1 MTGLMKRFVYVIVAL
16 IVILGVVGF
25 LLPSQKLTS
34 TTANVT
40 TPFDG
45 VSRVIVNKQYWK
57 NWWPGTVSN
66 DSTLVFENA
75 ELHIDMLL
83 LNGFKAKSLNTNIP
97 IFLELQAIAT
107 YNAETALTFNIT
119 SSFSTNPFI
128 KLYQYVLYRS
138 EQKKYEQ
145 LFKNLS
151 LSFSNVKRVY
161 GFEIQ
166 MGKVPNAYY
175 VSVKTYLDH
184 YPTTEEVY
192 ANINEVTNF
201 IQSKNSK
208 VMNEPIFNVFKEGEN
223 KYLLMVAVAS
233 DREIPTQGKF
243 LQKNMMLGNIV
254 VARVQGGYDA
264 INKCKEAVQFYVS
277 DFRKV
282 SPAIAFERLITN
294 RLQEKDSSKWITTIN
309 YPVFQ

>member
-1 MTGLMKRFVYVIVAL
+1 MKRFFYAIIVIAVIV
-16 IVILGVVGF
+16 IGVGF
-25 LLPSQKLTS
+25 FLPSNQMKSFTS
-34 TTANVT
+34 NATI
-40 TPFDG
+40 PFDG
-45 VSRVIVNKQYWK
+45 ISRIIVNKKYWG
-57 NWWPGTVSN
+57 NWWPGTVQN
-66 DSTLVFENA
+66 DSTLVFENT

-83 LNGFKAKSLNTNIP
+83 LNGFKAKALNTNIP
-97 IFLELQAIAT
+97 TSLDLQAIAT
-107 YNAETALTFNIT
+107 YNAETALTLNIEFT
-119 SSFSTNPFI
+119 LSNNPFI

-145 LFKNLS
+145 LFKNLT

-161 GFEIQ
+161 GFDIQ

-192 ANINEVTNF
+192 ASIDEVRNF

-208 VMNEPIFNVFKEGEN
+208 VMNEPIFNVFKEGE
-223 KYLLMVAVAS
+223 KQYLLMVAVAS
-233 DREIPTQGKF
+233 DREIPSEGKF

-254 VARVQGGYDA
+254 VAGVQGGYDA

-294 RLQEKDSSKWITTIN
+294 RLQEKDSSKWVTTIN

>member
-1 MTGLMKRFVYVIVAL
+1 MKRFFYAIIVIAVIV
-16 IVILGVVGF
+16 IGVGF
-25 LLPSQKLTS
+25 FLPSNQMKSFTS
-34 TTANVT
+34 NATI
-40 TPFDG
+40 PFDG
-45 VSRVIVNKQYWK
+45 ISRIIVNKKYWE
-57 NWWPGTVSN
+57 NWWPGTVQN
-66 DSTLVFENA
+66 DSTLVFENT

-83 LNGFKAKSLNTNIP
+83 LNGFKAKALNTNIP
-97 IFLELQAIAT
+97 TSLDLQAIAT
-107 YNAETALTFNIT
+107 YNAETALTLNIEFKL
-119 SSFSTNPFI
+119 SNNPFI
-128 KLYQYVLYRS
+128 KLYQYVLYRT

-145 LFKNLS
+145 LFKNLT

-161 GFEIQ
+161 GFDIQ

-192 ANINEVTNF
+192 ASIDEVKNF
-201 IQSKNSK
+201 IRSKNSK
-208 VMNEPIFNVFKEGEN
+208 VMNEPIFNVFKEGE
-223 KYLLMVAVAS
+223 KQYLLMVAVAS
-233 DREIPTQGKF
+233 DREIPSEGKF

-254 VARVQGGYDA
+254 VAGVQGGYYA

-282 SPAIAFERLITN
+282 SPAIAFERLVTN

>member
-1 MTGLMKRFVYVIVAL
+1 MKRFFYTI
-16 IVILGVVGF
+16 IVITIIVVGIGF
-25 LLPSQKLTS
+25 FLPSNQLKS
-34 TTANVT
+34 FTANAT

-45 VSRVIVNKQYWK
+45 ISRIIVNKKYWG

-66 DSTLVFENA
+66 DSVLVFENT

-83 LNGFKAKSLNTNIP
+83 LNGFKAKTLNTTIP
-97 IFLELQAIAT
+97 AALELQTIAT
-107 YNAETALTFNIT
+107 YNAETALTLNVDFKL
-119 SSFSTNPFI
+119 STNPLI

-145 LFKNLS
+145 LFKNLT

-161 GFEIQ
+161 GFDIQ

-192 ANINEVTNF
+192 TSIDEVRNF

-208 VMNEPIFNVFKEGEN
+208 VMNEPIFNVFKEEEN

-233 DREIPTQGKF
+233 DREIPTEGKF

-254 VARVQGGYDA
+254 VAGVKGGYDA
-264 INKCKEAVQFYVS
+264 INKCKEAVQFYIS

>member
-1 MTGLMKRFVYVIVAL
+1 MKRFFYVVIVL
-16 IVILGVVGF
+16 GILATGIGF
-25 LLPSQKLTS
+25 FLPSNQMKS
-34 TTANVT
+34 MTANAT

-45 VSRVIVNKQYWK
+45 VSRVIVNKHYWK
-57 NWWPGTVSN
+57 NWWPGTVLN
-66 DSTLVFENA
+66 DSTLVFENT

-97 IFLELQAIAT
+97 AFLDLQAIAT
-107 YNAETALTFNIT
+107 YNSETALTFNT
-119 SSFSTNPFI
+119 SFSFSNNPFI
-128 KLYQYVLYRS
+128 RLYQYILYRS

-161 GFEIQ
+161 GFDIQ

-192 ANINEVTNF
+192 ANIGEVTNF
-201 IQSKNSK
+201 IRSQNSK

-223 KYLLMVAVAS
+223 RYLLMVAVAS

-254 VARVQGGYDA
+254 VAGVQGGYNA